1 MKSVLA
7 GRSTRLLSLLA
18 PLLLSSSMSTSSKVS
33 LSRSLW
39 SVSRDAALL
48 SYTSPF
54 VINLSRG
61 SLPSTVYLS
70 YIKQDSFFLLSFKK
84 GFSSALN
91 LNNNV
96 NVNESESKFDAN
108 AKLEAMI
115 KAIDDELNLHQSIV
129 DTTYVTPIA
138 QTLLYTDFIDDVCNC
153 GGSIAN
159 ICAALAPCMRLYSYI
174 GKRILS
180 NKSITNIHPYH
191 DWIAQYSSDEFEAS
205 AITLE
210 SLLDHFADKENKTYN
225 DLYPYYAKAMQ
236 LEYQFFTAQSG
247 IATWN
252 GVYKPELLAYDFDE
266 TLTSH
271 QTSNLLCQ
279 RKGHNS
285 DLYENKVYEDLLEN
299 YMSKYDKFM
308 NDNLGSNLSSD
319 FQVESYNTFIEKYT
333 QFEDDLV
340 APVEQAKLLRGLTS
354 TDISA
359 LAGQISLRPHAVA
372 TITHALHRY
381 PALHSHV
388 LSVSWSNKLIESTL
402 ALHYDNTC
410 VKRTVINANELA
422 LDHEDRSTGEVRK
435 SLTGPVH
442 KGQLLRSIISENNLK
457 HTVYI
462 GDSLGDLDAL
472 LTADLGVIIGTSST
486 LRRVCGVYGVQ
497 LMPLD
502 DVIYNHD
509 AFTNTSKRLQPVLYV
524 AESWSHIGFCLFG
537 KTFANEWLSAWVD
550 SITRS
555 TSSGD
560 GALQHVNYRINAS
573 SPPRVMV
580 VAGSD
585 SSGGAGIQADV
596 KTCEGLGVFSTTAIT
611 ALTAQNTLG
620 VTAVAPTTA
629 TMLRAQMDAI
639 LSDIGADAV
648 KTGMVLSLE
657 LAQEVARAVSSYGV
671 RNIVVDPVMI
681 STSGSSLMSHTEA
694 EGIVRTLFPL
704 ATIVTPNIPEAL
716 SIIRWTDPT
725 STLTAIE
732 TVEDMEAAAKII
744 HTLGPAY
751 LLIKGGHLSSRHAS
765 GYSVDVL
772 YDGHSFE
779 HIKGK
784 FIAAT
789 NLHGTGCTLAS
800 AITAE
805 LARGHTIFTAVYLAR
820 AYLQSVL
827 ANSAAS
833 SLGNGKNGP
842 MLHYSSHTTP
852 SSVHGQHGDTC
863 SGFEK
868 KTNKLDL
875 SLYAVTDTTLNA
887 RHGCSVVDVVT
898 EAVAGGATVIQLREK
913 NIDTRFICTLLLT
926 LHKTY
931 FIFNEMYY
939 NLYMYI
945 CLCIHLLRGFVRIA
959 IEALSVTRR
968 SGVPLLINDRVD
980 VALAADAD
988 GVHVGQSDM

>member
-39 SVSRDAALL
+39 SVSTDAALL

-54 VINLSRG
+54 VLNLLRG
-61 SLPSTVYLS
+61 TLPSTVFLN

-84 GFSSALN
+84 GFSSALK
-91 LNNNV
+91 LSNNDNI
-96 NVNESESKFDAN
+96 ESKFDAKG
-108 AKLEAMI
+108 KLESMI

-129 DTTYVTPIA
+129 DTTNVTPIA
-138 QTLLYTDFIDDVCNC
+138 QTLLYTDFIDDVCKS

-159 ICAALAPCMRLYSYI
+159 ICAALAPCMRLYSFI
-174 GKRILS
+174 GKRITS
-180 NKSITNIHPYH
+180 NRLISNTHPYH
-191 DWIAQYSSDEFEAS
+191 DWIAQYSSDKFEAS
-205 AITLE
+205 AITLD

-225 DLYPYYAKAMQ
+225 DLYPYYAKAIQ
-236 LEYQFFTAQSG
+236 LEYQFFSAQSG
-247 IATWN
+247 IAAWN
-252 GVYKPELLAYDFDE
+252 GVYKPDLLAYDFDE

-308 NDNLGSNLSSD
+308 NDNLGSNLSTT
-319 FQVESYNTFIEKYT
+319 FAVESYNTFIEKYT

-340 APVEQAKLLRGLTS
+340 APVEQAKLLRGLTM

-359 LAGQISLRPHAVA
+359 LAGQISLRPHAVV
-372 TITHALHRY
+372 TISHALHRY

-402 ALHYDNTC
+402 SLHYDNTC

-422 LDHEDRSTGEVRK
+422 LDHEDRSTGEVK
-435 SLTGPVH
+435 KTLTGPVH

-486 LRRVCGVYGVQ
+486 LRRVCAVYGIQ
-497 LMPLD
+497 LVPLD

-509 AFTNTSKRLQPVLYV
+509 IFTNTISKKSQPVLYV

-537 KTFANEWLSAWVD
+537 KPFANEWISAWAD

-555 TSSGD
+555 TSGD
-560 GALQHVNYRINAS
+560 GALQHLHYHTSAS
-573 SPPRVMV
+573 TPSRVMV

-585 SSGGAGIQADV
+585 SSGGAGVQADV
-596 KTCEGLGVFSTTAIT
+596 KTCQGLGVFSTTAIT

-639 LSDIGADAV
+639 LCDIGADAV
-648 KTGMVLSLE
+648 KTGMVPSLE

-671 RNIVVDPVMI
+671 RNVVVDPVMI

-704 ATIVTPNIPEAL
+704 ATVVTPNIPEAL
-716 SIIRWTDPT
+716 SIIRWADPT

-751 LLIKGGHLSSRHAS
+751 VLIKGGHLSALHAS

-784 FIAAT
+784 FIATT

-805 LARGHTIFTAVYLAR
+805 LARGHNVITAVHLAR

-827 ANSAAS
+827 ANSATS

-842 MLHYSSHTTP
+842 MLHYSPHTTP
-852 SSVHGQHGDTC
+852 SSAHGQHGDTC
-863 SGFEK
+863 TGTERK
-868 KTNKLDL
+868 LNKLDL
-875 SLYAVTDTTLNA
+875 SLYAVTDSALTV
-887 RHGCSVVDVVT
+887 RHGRSVVDVVT

-913 NIDTRFICTLLLT
+913 NIDTRYVY
-926 LHKTY
+926 TY
-931 FIFNEMYY
+931 VSSAQCILYDMYY
-939 NLYMYI
+939 IMYMFM
-945 CLCIHLLRGFVRIA
+945 C
-959 IEALSVTRR
+959 T
-968 SGVPLLINDRVD
+968 PT
-980 VALAADAD
+980 
-988 GVHVGQSDM
+988 